1 MPAGPKRGPR
11 VCLWMKA
18 ALQLSEKTVYLHNI
32 SFRYPL
38 LIFFVVVIGITQ
50 SRKRSVTS
58 RSDHGPSKSA
68 HLAGQQSMN
77 SSIANQGQ
85 SDSLQLLSVP
95 WMDIMNSSFDGEGQ
109 ELQGEGVSAA
119 PTPGSFGAL
128 HTSDAMRFDGSPH
141 AMLSPWSFPSLTD
154 NFDVAT
160 SAHPLDNQSARVDT
174 GEAVSPKRCRVARD
188 PPMSR
193 LEGPETVPSPVRFEP
208 TCTVFPRSSI
218 PATAPAPLPKP
229 GPSRDWA
236 PAATEQKEACIQKL
250 SELSSSLMKDLNRII
265 TCKLASSF
273 LFTPSDKET
282 AEYLFKTIDGSMSQD
297 NAIGRMLH
305 GSEKFLE
312 ILQYMNQ
319 LSFAS
324 SHPSPTQS
332 LESAAYGFPDPD
344 YATEGSSE
352 GSVEGRV
359 EARWTILQ
367 SYLDRPKPPVLTTP
381 SSTSS
386 EAHSGSSSIRCP
398 RTDVPSTLAIL
409 TCYTCLLRIFETV
422 FYCIHHSLEYS
433 PLSALDTK
441 LPPTVSGLQIN
452 GFLLNN
458 HRSLQIKILL
468 QVSTYMLDSI
478 EKALGFASADKDG
491 NGGVLADPIFQA
503 LLQTMLKQEGL
514 NCSQD
519 NQTGMKNARDLMK
532 QVDLML
538 N

>member
-1 MPAGPKRGPR
+1 
-11 VCLWMKA
+11 MKA
-18 ALQLSEKTVYLHNI
+18 ALRPSETTVCLHKI
-32 SFRYPL
+32 PFRYPL
-38 LIFFVVVIGITQ
+38 LIFSVVVTGIAQ

-58 RSDHGPSKSA
+58 ILDHGSRNSA
-68 HLAGQQSMN
+68 HSAGQQSINVSM
-77 SSIANQGQ
+77 ANQDQ

-95 WMDIMNSSFDGEGQ
+95 WMDIMNLSFDGEGQ
-109 ELQGEGVSAA
+109 GLQGEGVSVA
-119 PTPGSFGAL
+119 PTPDSFSAL
-128 HTSDAMRFDGSPH
+128 QTSDAMRFDGSPH
-141 AMLSPWSFPSLTD
+141 AMLSPWSFPSSTD
-154 NFDVAT
+154 NFDIPT
-160 SAHPLDNQSARVDT
+160 SSHPLGNQSARVDMT
-174 GEAVSPKRCRVARD
+174 EAVSPKRCRVTEEPA
-188 PPMSR
+188 
-193 LEGPETVPSPVRFEP
+193 PSSLDRPDTISGFAQREP
-208 TCTVFPRSSI
+208 ASTAFPRSNI
-218 PATAPAPLPKP
+218 PATALAPLPEP
-229 GPSRDWA
+229 RPSKVWA
-236 PAATEQKEACIQKL
+236 PAATEQKETCIQKL

-312 ILQYMNQ
+312 ILQCLNQ
-319 LSFAS
+319 LPSAS

-332 LESAAYGFPDPD
+332 LESEGYDFPDLD

-359 EARWTILQ
+359 EARWSMLQ

-381 SSTSS
+381 SSSSS
-386 EAHSGSSSIRCP
+386 EAHSGSSSVRCP

-422 FYCIHHSLEYS
+422 FYCIHHSLECS
-433 PLSALDTK
+433 PLSALDVK

-458 HRSLQIKILL
+458 YRSLQIKILL

-478 EKALGFASADKDG
+478 EKSLGFASADKDSS
-491 NGGVLADPIFQA
+491 GGVLADPIFQA

-514 NCSQD
+514 DCSQD

-532 QVDLML
+532 QVDIML
-538 N
+538 K